1 MFYNCFPGSCRSLL
15 FATFSKP
22 GFRLENHTIRTID
35 VSKED
40 LCMFQCYLEPNCVS
54 YNFHKISQE
63 SGKHKCELN
72 NATIEHDEGL
82 LKNESYIYRG
92 AEVRMNSMREK

>member
-1 MFYNCFPGSCRSLL
+1 
-15 FATFSKP
+15 
-22 GFRLENHTIRTID
+22 
-35 VSKED
+35 
-40 LCMFQCYLEPNCVS
+40 MFQCYFEPNCVS

-92 AEVRMNSMREK
+92 AEVRINSMREK